1 MKKLL
6 LISLFGL
13 LVSCNENK
21 TNQGEGSESISVD
34 SSSTGASPSYPS
46 DNLSKPERDSAAVND
61 ASKSGA
67 SSITPNQDSVRQ
79 R

>member
-1 MKKLL
+1 MKKLV

-21 TNQGEGSESISVD
+21 TNQNESSESISID

-46 DNLSKPERDSAAVND
+46 DNLSQPERDSAAVND

-67 SSITPNQDSVRQ
+67 SSITPKQDSIRQ